1 MIKYETIQETAGSAA
16 AARPISGPPGSP
28 ASTIQ
33 GVAHLK
39 LRKLSKQKWFNG
51 AVIACI
57 GVAFYVI
64 LTHLSPILHALWH
77 FLGNFK
83 SIFVGIVFAYVINP
97 VAKFF
102 YYRLFGKMALGQ
114 KRWALSVLL
123 AFLTG
128 FLALAVLM
136 IALIPQLIQSIV
148 MFSVNFEN
156 YAKALVGLLTGSRL
170 EALLPGEQLQLLT
183 GNALDAIQGFLATN
197 AGAILNSAA
206 NSGKQILSTVISLIL
221 AIFFLLNKKT
231 ALNGV
236 RRLVR
241 AFLRQEAAQ
250 ELLSFLLRCDTIL
263 VSYLG
268 QTLLDA
274 LIVGGI
280 NALVML
286 LFGMPYIGLVSV
298 VVAVTNLVPNF
309 GPVIGGVVGGFIL
322 LMVKPWYAL
331 VFLILTVLLQS
342 ADAYLLKPTLFSNSL
357 GVSGLLILVAS
368 ILFGNLFG
376 VLGVLLAIPAAAIL
390 SFVYNEYF
398 LPRQEMRMR
407 EAESAEEPES

>member
-1 MIKYETIQETAGSAA
+1 M
-16 AARPISGPPGSP
+16 
-28 ASTIQ
+28 
-33 GVAHLK
+33 K
-39 LRKLSKQKWFNG
+39 LRKLSEQKWFNG

-64 LTHLSPILHALWH
+64 LTHLSPILAALWH

-83 SIFVGIVFAYVINP
+83 SIFVGVVFAYIINP

-102 YYRLFGKMALGQ
+102 YYRLFRKMPLGQ
-114 KRWALSVLL
+114 KRWGFSVLL
-123 AFLTG
+123 AYLTG

-136 IALIPQLIQSIV
+136 VALIPQLIESILL
-148 MFSVNFEN
+148 FSANFES
-156 YAKALVGLLTGSRL
+156 YADALSGLLVGGGLG
-170 EALLPGEQLQLLT
+170 ALLPGQQLQTLT
-183 GNALDAIQGFLATN
+183 GNALDAVQSFVVTN
-197 AGAILNSAA
+197 AGAILSSAA

-231 ALNGV
+231 ALNSV

-241 AFLRQEAAQ
+241 AFLRQDAAQ
-250 ELLSFLLRCDTIL
+250 ELLDFLLRCDTIL

-280 NALVML
+280 NAVVML

-331 VFLILTVLLQS
+331 VFLILTILLQS
-342 ADAYLLKPTLFSNSL
+342 ADAYLIKPKLFSNSL

-376 VLGVLLAIPAAAIL
+376 ILGVLFAIPAAAIL
-390 SFVYNEYF
+390 SFGYNEFF
-398 LPRQEMRMR
+398 LPRQELRMKK
-407 EAESAEEPES
+407 AESAAETQS

>member
-1 MIKYETIQETAGSAA
+1 M
-16 AARPISGPPGSP
+16 
-28 ASTIQ
+28 
-33 GVAHLK
+33 K
-39 LRKLSKQKWFNG
+39 LRQLSKQKWFNG

-102 YYRLFGKMALGQ
+102 YYRLFTKMALGQ

-128 FLALAVLM
+128 FLALAFLM
-136 IALIPQLIQSIV
+136 VALVPQLIQSILL
-148 MFSVNFEN
+148 FSSNFES
-156 YAKALVGLLTGSRL
+156 YANALSDLLVTSGLG
-170 EALLPGEQLQLLT
+170 AILPGEQLQTLT
-183 GNALDAIQGFLATN
+183 GNALDAIQSFVVTN

-206 NSGKQILSTVISLIL
+206 NSGRQILSTVISLIL

-236 RRLVR
+236 RRLLR

-250 ELLSFLLRCDTIL
+250 ELLGFLLRCDTIL

-280 NALVML
+280 NTLVML

-298 VVAVTNLVPNF
+298 VVAVTNLIPNF

-342 ADAYLLKPTLFSNSL
+342 ADAYLIKPKLFSNSL

-376 VLGVLLAIPAAAIL
+376 ILGVLLAIPAAAIL

-407 EAESAEEPES
+407 EAESTAEAQG

>member
-1 MIKYETIQETAGSAA
+1 M
-16 AARPISGPPGSP
+16 
-28 ASTIQ
+28 
-33 GVAHLK
+33 K
-39 LRKLSKQKWFNG
+39 LRKMSEQKWFNG

-64 LTHLSPILHALWH
+64 LTHLSPILAALWR

-83 SIFVGIVFAYVINP
+83 SIFVGVVFAYIINP
-97 VAKFF
+97 FAKFY
-102 YYRLFGKMALGQ
+102 YYRLFSKMPLGQ

-123 AFLTG
+123 AYLTG

-136 IALIPQLIQSIV
+136 VALVPQLIQSIGL
-148 MFSVNFEN
+148 FSSNFES
-156 YAKALVGLLTGSRL
+156 YADALSGLLVGSGLG
-170 EALLPGEQLQLLT
+170 ALLPGQLQTLT
-183 GNALDAIQGFLATN
+183 GNALDAIQNFVVTN

-231 ALNGV
+231 ALISV

-241 AFLRQEAAQ
+241 AFVRQGAAQ
-250 ELLSFLLRCDTIL
+250 ELLDFLLRCDTIL

-268 QTLLDA
+268 QTLLDS

-342 ADAYLLKPTLFSNSL
+342 ADAYLIKPKLFSNSL

-376 VLGVLLAIPAAAIL
+376 ILGVLFAIPAAAIL
-390 SFVYNEYF
+390 SFVYNEFF
-398 LPRQEMRMR
+398 LPRQEMRMK
-407 EAESAEEPES
+407 EAESAAGTRN

>member
-1 MIKYETIQETAGSAA
+1 MLEASGSA
-16 AARPISGPPGSP
+16 AARPIPGPSGRP
-28 ASTIQ
+28 ALTIQ

-39 LRKLSKQKWFNG
+39 LRKLSEQKWFNG

-64 LTHLSPILHALWH
+64 LTHLSPILAAVWR

-102 YYRLFGKMALGQ
+102 YYRLFTKMALGQ

-128 FLALAVLM
+128 FLALAILVV
-136 IALIPQLIQSIV
+136 ALVPQLIQSITL
-148 MFSVNFEN
+148 FSSNFES
-156 YAKALVGLLTGSRL
+156 YADGLSGLLVTSGL
-170 EALLPGEQLQLLT
+170 GTLLPGEPLETLT
-183 GNALDAIQGFLATN
+183 GNALGAIQSFILTN

-331 VFLILTVLLQS
+331 VFLILTVLLQA
-342 ADAYLLKPTLFSNSL
+342 ADAYLLKPKLFSNSL

-376 VLGVLLAIPAAAIL
+376 ILGVLLAIPAAAIL

-407 EAESAEEPES
+407 EAESAAEKQS